1 MDIVL
6 TASGS
11 CDLLVVTALLRGQW
25 IKPTMN
31 GVELPDQPT
40 EAIKSRSSV

>member
-11 CDLLVVTALLRGQW
+11 CDLFVVTALLREQW
-25 IKPTMN
+25 IKPMIN
-31 GVELPDQPT
+31 GAKLPDQPT